1 MWIKFFVS
9 LVIVL
14 SFYQAQAKA
23 AVFYQS
29 DCPEGRQACLPVS
42 SWTKNDL
49 QKPKAIILVV
59 HGLTQRPYSL
69 NEFACNL
76 AEKEYVVFGITQ
88 RGHGEWRKHKHL
100 SGYTCDFKA
109 SAADVQKLLPVL
121 RENYGVQLP
130 VYLIGESAGA
140 AVALRA
146 AVAAPNMVAGV
157 ALCSCGTKR
166 QHYKTSWVLGD
177 FFSSLLNP
185 WRQINMA
192 RYQREYACEDPAI
205 VEITLQDPEAR
216 PTLSGIEI
224 LKANAA
230 LSKNRH
236 FVKKLDPNISLLVLQ
251 GEKDRVVTYRSA
263 QKVFES
269 ASSIRKY
276 FVNLPG
282 SGHMMIGRPQVN
294 PLVVSS
300 VANWIERDRGLALL
314 PINFKK

>member
-9 LVIVL
+9 LAIVL
-14 SFYQAQAKA
+14 SVCQAQAGA
-23 AVFYQS
+23 AVLYQS
-29 DCPEGRQACLPVS
+29 NYSEGVQASLPVS
-42 SWTKNDL
+42 YWAKDDL
-49 QKPKAIILVV
+49 KKPKAIVLLV

-69 NEFACNL
+69 DEFASNL
-76 AEKEYVVFGITQ
+76 AEKEYAVFGVTQ
-88 RGHGEWRKHKHL
+88 RGHGEWRKHKH
-100 SGYTCDFKA
+100 SPGYTCDFKE
-109 SAADVQKLLPVL
+109 SALDIQKLLFVL
-121 RENYGVQLP
+121 RQAYGTDLP

-140 AVALRA
+140 SVALRA
-146 AVAAPNMVAGV
+146 AVSAPNMVTGV
-157 ALCSCGTKR
+157 VLCSGGTKR
-166 QHYKTSWVLGD
+166 QHYKISWVLGD
-177 FFSSLLNP
+177 FFRCLLNP

-230 LSKNRH
+230 VTKNRR
-236 FVKKLDPNISLLVLQ
+236 FVKKLNPNISLLVLQ

-269 ASSIRKY
+269 APSINKY
-276 FVNLPG
+276 FVSLPD
-282 SGHMMIGRPQVN
+282 SGHMIIGRPQVH

-300 VANWIERDRGLALL
+300 VANWLEKGPRAGTLADK
-314 PINFKK
+314 F